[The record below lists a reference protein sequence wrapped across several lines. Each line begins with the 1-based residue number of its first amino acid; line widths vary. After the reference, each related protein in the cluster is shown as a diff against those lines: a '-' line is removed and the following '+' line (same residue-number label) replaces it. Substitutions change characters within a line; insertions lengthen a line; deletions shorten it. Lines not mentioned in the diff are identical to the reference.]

1 MVKLSVILPCFNGA
15 ATLAQQLEA
24 LSIQEW
30 SESWELLVVNNGSTD
45 DSMAIVESY
54 RDRLPPCRIIEA
66 YHPPAPRLG
75 VSNSYN
81 LGIEAAQGEA
91 VVFCEADD
99 EVAPGWLAAMGN
111 ALAEHD
117 MVAGR
122 LEYHKLNP
130 AWLVAAREHH
140 QQEDGLVPSAY
151 PPYLPY
157 SSGCNLGMRRSLYFK
172 VGKLDLTVPCCYD
185 TDYCWKAQ
193 LAGFKLHFV
202 ADAVVH
208 YRLRHTLK
216 GLYRQGRSWG
226 TDTPLLLV
234 RYGLTL
240 ENFVIAKRLLGLIPF
255 SLTGLKLSLMSL
267 FNIRRG
273 RGGFAWWVWWLG
285 YRVGDIQGL
294 SKVLPAPASA
304 MPSSLSLQL
313 KSPDKS

>member
-24 LSIQEW
+24 LSTQEW
-30 SESWELLVVNNGSTD
+30 NESWELLVVNNGSTD

-54 RDRLPPCRIIEA
+54 RDRFPQCRIIEA

-81 LGIEAAQGEA
+81 LGIAAAQGEA

-122 LEYHKLNP
+122 LDYRKLNP
-130 AWLVAAREHH
+130 AWLFVARDRHPQDA
-140 QQEDGLVPSAY
+140 GLVEAVNR
-151 PPYLPY
+151 PYLPY
-157 SSGCNLGMRRSLYFK
+157 SSGCNLGMRRSLYNK
-172 VGKLDLTVPCCYD
+172 VGKLDLSIPCCYD
-185 TDYCWKAQ
+185 TDYCWRAQ

-202 ADAVVH
+202 PDAIVH

-216 GLYRQGRSWG
+216 GLYRQGRNWG
-226 TDTPLLLV
+226 IDTPTLQKRYHVPLGEFEIANRFIHLTPYLL
-234 RYGLTL
+234 
-240 ENFVIAKRLLGLIPF
+240 K
-255 SLTGLKLSLMSL
+255 GLKLALMSL
-267 FNIRRG
+267 LNIRRG
-273 RGGFAWWVWWLG
+273 RGGFALWVWGLG
-285 YRVGDIQGL
+285 YQIGEIQGL
-294 SKVLPAPASA
+294 LKVEPVALAETPSA
-304 MPSSLSLQL
+304 SSLQFEPQS
-313 KSPDKS
+313 KS